1 MPQGQRPRRWFAS
14 VALAIAAGA
23 FFAVGAADAQA
34 PPSSQPPAP
43 AVPPTA
49 APPAPEPKG
58 PNTGRVSLTVGVDW
72 TTDYYFR
79 GIVQETEDAIIQPYG
94 ELSFKLL
101 ENLGPLTALTL
112 TGGVWNSLHWGPTGE
127 SGMRA
132 DPEVWYELDFY
143 GKLLA
148 TLFEDFTTGVIYTA
162 YTSPNDS
169 FETYQE
175 VAFSLA
181 YNDSKLLGPFALNP
195 NLLIAFETKGQA
207 DAGRHRGVYLQA
219 GIAPSYTLWD
229 KGTYP
234 VTLALPVTLG
244 LSLSEYYEFGRFK
257 DKTFGYLS
265 VGGTVSVPLAFIPA
279 DFGKWQVKGGVQW
292 LHLGDN
298 LKAVNSGDRNEVIG
312 TVGIAFTY

>member
-1 MPQGQRPRRWFAS
+1 MPRGQRSRTCVAAS
-14 VALAIAAGA
+14 ALAIATALL
-23 FFAVGAADAQA
+23 AVGTAAAQA
-34 PPSSQPPAP
+34 PPSAQPPAP
-43 AVPPTA
+43 AAPPTA
-49 APPAPEPKG
+49 APAPEPKG
-58 PNTGRVSLTVGVDW
+58 PNTGRVSLSAGVDW

-101 ENLGPLTALTL
+101 ENIGPLTALTL

-127 SGMRA
+127 SGVRV

-143 GKLLA
+143 GKLMA

-162 YTSPNDS
+162 YISPNDS
-169 FETYQE
+169 FETVQE

-195 NLLIAFETKGQA
+195 NLLVAFETKGQA

-219 GIAPSYTLWD
+219 GIAPSYTLWAEQR
-229 KGTYP
+229 YP

-244 LSLSEYYEFGRFK
+244 LSLSEYYEFGRFE
-257 DKTFGYLS
+257 DKTFGYLA

-279 DFGKWQVKGGVQW
+279 DFGKWQVKGGIQW

-298 LKAVNSGDRNEVIG
+298 LKAVNSGDRNEIIG